1 MIKALFES
9 DVFIL
14 SDDENVSLRRE
25 SFETQFPFKLCGGKN
40 RDIYAVPWTS
50 VSPLVSLVFG
60 FLVQKK
66 QQICYVGVRLR
77 QENGQSVGQSGHTF
91 SHVASSNSDVF
102 FVSWV
107 SEDLQSPEEKLRI
120 LQKLRAANEAWLKQL
135 AVVAGADSTG
145 MNLSVACLRACVVL
159 VPVPLCFHLHASVF
173 TVCVSRFQS
182 SIRRACFPRFHSL
195 IPWPS

>member
-14 SDDENVSLRRE
+14 SEDENVSLERRIFA
-25 SFETQFPFKLCGGKN
+25 SKFPFKLCGGKN

-77 QENGQSVGQSGHTF
+77 EDNGQSCVVF
-91 SHVASSNSDVF
+91 SFIYVASSD
-102 FVSWV
+102 SWRCLSLV
-107 SEDLQSPEEKLRI
+107 VLFRAASVTRGEAAYSPEASCGER
-120 LQKLRAANEAWLKQL
+120 
-135 AVVAGADSTG
+135 G
-145 MNLSVACLRACVVL
+145 MAQA
-159 VPVPLCFHLHASVF
+159 
-173 TVCVSRFQS
+173 VSR
-182 SIRRACFPRFHSL
+182 
-195 IPWPS
+195 

>member
-14 SDDENVSLRRE
+14 SEDENVSLERRIFA
-25 SFETQFPFKLCGGKN
+25 SKFPFKLCGGKN

-77 QENGQSVGQSGHTF
+77 QQNGQSGHTF

-107 SEDLQSPEEKLRI
+107 SEEQSPEEKLRI

-159 VPVPLCFHLHASVF
+159 VPVPVPLCFHLHASVF